1 MDKQIIFGIKIS
13 NRLKNVPNLQAILS
27 EYGCN
32 IKTRLGLHDVSET
45 SCSPNGLLI
54 LELHGETA
62 VIEEMETK
70 LKAISGI
77 DIQKMVFDIN

>member
-13 NRLKNVPNLQAILS
+13 NRLQNVPHLQVILT

-45 SCSPNGLLI
+45 SCSPNGLLV
-54 LELHGETA
+54 LEMYGETA
-62 VIEEMETK
+62 TIEEMEAK
-70 LKAISGI
+70 LKSVPGI
-77 DIQKMVFDIN
+77 DIQKMVFDK